1 MVPPRWEYNI
11 SNYVFLCACIK
22 QRVKNESNSGTTT
35 KIHVMQY
42 IVLKTRIITI
52 MIMIMINITTT
63 ITTNNVL
70 I

>member
-1 MVPPRWEYNI
+1 
-11 SNYVFLCACIK
+11 
-22 QRVKNESNSGTTT
+22 
-35 KIHVMQY
+35 MQY